1 MFKIFKKNYYRITA
15 QDLSLRLYYIV
26 KAKNIACAEFKFRK
40 YHNKF
45 AQIISIEK
53 VEENEIE

>member
-1 MFKIFKKNYYRITA
+1 MLKIFKKNYYRITA
-15 QDLSLRLYYIV
+15 QDLSLRLYYII
-26 KAKNIACAEFKFRK
+26 KAKNIACAEVKFRK
-40 YHNKF
+40 KYNKF

>member
-1 MFKIFKKNYYRITA
+1 MFKLFKKNYYRI
-15 QDLSLRLYYIV
+15 IV
-26 KAKNIACAEFKFRK
+26 QETNYRSYCIIKAKSVADAEFKFRK
-40 YHNKF
+40 HYYKF